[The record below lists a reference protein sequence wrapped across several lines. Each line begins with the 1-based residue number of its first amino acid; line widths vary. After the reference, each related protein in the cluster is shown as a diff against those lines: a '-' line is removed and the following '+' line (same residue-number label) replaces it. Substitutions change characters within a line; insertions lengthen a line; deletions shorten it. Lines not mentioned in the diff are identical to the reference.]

1 MSDIK
6 QIVAK
11 NILTLRTKNQI
22 TQSQLGEK
30 LNYSDK
36 AVSKWERGESIPD
49 VTVLKSIGEVFGVS
63 VDYLLVNH
71 DEEDNKTEKE
81 LYQADIIDIEANH
94 KLIAMIAIVG
104 IWTLALL
111 IYLILWWTIKINFWS
126 IFMYAVP
133 LSLVVL
139 LVFSCIWSKRKI
151 FNFWIISALVW
162 SILIVICVCVRTFA
176 NFSIWQLLS
185 LGVPSQILIALSF
198 RIRKKRTK

>member
-22 TQSQLGEK
+22 TQIQLGEK

-49 VTVLKSIGEVFGVS
+49 VTVLKSIGELFGVS
-63 VDYLLVNH
+63 VDYLLSEHGEN
-71 DEEDNKTEKE
+71 EKKHE
-81 LYQADIIDIEANH
+81 SYKADIIDIEVNH
-94 KLIAMIAIVG
+94 KVIAMISIVS
-104 IWTLALL
+104 IWTIALL
-111 IYLILWWTIKINFWS
+111 VYLILFWTLKISIWS
-126 IFMYAVP
+126 IFLYAIP
-133 LSLVVL
+133 LSLIVL

-162 SILIVICVCVRTFA
+162 SVLLVVCVCVRIWA
-176 NFSIWQLLS
+176 DFSIWQLLS
-185 LGVPSQILIALSF
+185 LGIPSELLIALSF
-198 RIRKKRTK
+198 KIRQKRKK